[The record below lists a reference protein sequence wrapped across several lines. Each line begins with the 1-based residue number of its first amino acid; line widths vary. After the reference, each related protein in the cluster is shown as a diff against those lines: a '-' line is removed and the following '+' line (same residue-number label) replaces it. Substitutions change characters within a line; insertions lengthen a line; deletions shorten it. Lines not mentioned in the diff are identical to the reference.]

1 VSLKLITPPS
11 TEPVT
16 LAQAKFDCRVDNTGD
31 VDFDALQDENL
42 LGLIKTCTEACEH
55 IIGRAIMPQTWEL
68 VLDAFPYDSDI
79 ELAHPP
85 VQSITSIKYV
95 ANNAE
100 LTLATDKYT
109 LDNEKEPC
117 WVLSVDGFPATDDVA
132 NAVRVRYLAGYAN
145 VDAVPYAIKQWIRSA
160 VQYMHCNCDA
170 GGLPAGFN
178 SGLLDRV
185 RIWGF

>member
-1 VSLKLITPPS
+1 MSLKLITAP
-11 TEPVT
+11 TLWPVT
-16 LAQAKFDCRVDNTGD
+16 LAQAKFDCRIDDTGD

-42 LGLIKTCTEACEH
+42 LGLIKTCTETCEH

-68 VLDAFPYDSDI
+68 VLDAFPCDSDI

-95 ANNAE
+95 FNGAE
-100 LTLATDKYT
+100 LTLTSDKYT
-109 LDNEKEPC
+109 LDSEKEPC
-117 WVLSVDGFPATDDVA
+117 WVLSVDGFPETDGVA

-145 VDAVPYAIKQWIRSA
+145 IDAVPSAIKQWIRSA
-160 VQYMHCNCDA
+160 VQYLHCNCEA
-170 GGLPAGFN
+170 GGLPNGFN

-185 RIWGF
+185 KIWNM